1 MDRLIHSKIQKSRKH
16 LGKHSSNRC
25 AFDTNQNIR
34 LKSIIYRDFGSDL
47 GLLILNFFPSL
58 SARNG
63 FRGRKIV
70 SEAFFEYFQ
79 NNSHESGSTLVQTRY
94 NTSIRNQIPV
104 ADIARFEVGGAI
116 AVLINTAPT
125 TFWMFF
131 HVYSNVESL
140 KDIRDE
146 VASIMTTTVNRDG
159 TQTRILEMA
168 SIKSKCPILTSTF
181 QEVLRHH
188 SVSVGVRQVMEDTL
202 LNNKYLLRKDS
213 TIFMPNIVTHQDP
226 SIWGA
231 DVSTF
236 DHKRFIKGQRAN
248 ASAFRAFGG
257 GSTLCPGRH
266 FATTEILAMVA
277 MALMRYDISPVA
289 GNAWLAPSTGK
300 TNIAAAVNEP
310 DYDIEVEVKARKG
323 FETGQWLF
331 GLGNSDMVFAV
342 AAEDKPKTND

>member
-1 MDRLIHSKIQKSRKH
+1 MLRKH
-16 LGKHSSNRC
+16 FGKHSSNRC
-25 AFDTNQNIR
+25 AFDINQKIL
-34 LKSIIYRDFGSDL
+34 LKSIIHRDFGSDL
-47 GLLILNFFPSL
+47 GVLILNLFPSL

-63 FRGRKIV
+63 FHGRKIV
-70 SEAFFEYFQ
+70 SKAFLKYFQ
-79 NNSHESGSTLVQTRY
+79 NNGHKSGSNLVQTRY
-94 NTSIRNQIPV
+94 NTSIRNKIPV

-116 AVLINTAPT
+116 AILINTAPT
-125 TFWMFF
+125 IFWMFF
-131 HVYSNVESL
+131 HVFSNAEAL

-146 VASIMTTTVNRDG
+146 VASITTTTVNGDS

-188 SVSVGVRQVMEDTL
+188 SVSVGIRQVMKDTL
-202 LNNKYLLRKDS
+202 LNNRYLLRKGC

-226 SIWGA
+226 SIWGP

-236 DHKRFIKGQRAN
+236 DHKRFIKGQRAT

-266 FATTEILAMVA
+266 FATTEILAMTA
-277 MALMRYDISPVA
+277 MAFMRYEISPVA
-289 GNAWLAPSTGK
+289 GNVWLAPPTGK

-310 DYDIEVEVKARKG
+310 DYDIEVEVQARKG
-323 FETGQWLF
+323 FENGQWLF
-331 GLGNSDMVFAV
+331 GLGDSDMVFAV
-342 AAEDKPKTND
+342 AAEDKPNTNDY